1 MADKLKLKRFRTYG
15 QQSRREHERR
25 NRDRKVEVRHV
36 RLEAIYTK
44 SATPVAVT
52 EY

>member
-36 RLEAIYTK
+36 RIEAIYNKTT
-44 SATPVAVT
+44 APEAVT